1 MPAYGP
7 EALAEQVLLLLG
19 GAWVAVR
26 MLGQH
31 NPAAQVAAS
40 ALTGATAEPGAGRAA
55 PRATPFGPGS
65 HPAGRATLDQE
76 GTARRQVEGRRAT
89 CGLRDVMSSPVV
101 TVAPDAHLKD
111 VAATLVERGINAVP
125 VVEEGDRL
133 VGIVTEADLL
143 TLEAA
148 LTPGARPGSLAAGK
162 GPPHTAGEVMS
173 RSVYTLTEDTDAT
186 DAARLMLRHRLKS
199 VPVVAGDRV
208 VGIVARRDLLRL
220 VARGDNDIR
229 ADLQHRLQEQV
240 HALQRLDLHVEDGV
254 VTIDGPVGP
263 LARQLVDALARTVP
277 GVLEVR
283 STTSSADGR

>member
-1 MPAYGP
+1 MTLRAAYP
-7 EALAEQVLLLLG
+7 SPRHDQ
-19 GAWVAVR
+19 
-26 MLGQH
+26 
-31 NPAAQVAAS
+31 
-40 ALTGATAEPGAGRAA
+40 AGRRTGGRAERPPER
-55 PRATPFGPGS
+55 PRSAWIA
-65 HPAGRATLDQE
+65 PAGRATLDQE
-76 GTARRQVEGRRAT
+76 GTARRQVEWRRAT

-148 LTPGARPGSLAAGK
+148 LTPGARPGSLAAWK

-229 ADLQHRLQEQV
+229 ADLQRRLHEQV
-240 HALQRLDLHVEDGV
+240 QDLQRLELHVEDGI

-283 STTSSADGR
+283 STTSNADSR